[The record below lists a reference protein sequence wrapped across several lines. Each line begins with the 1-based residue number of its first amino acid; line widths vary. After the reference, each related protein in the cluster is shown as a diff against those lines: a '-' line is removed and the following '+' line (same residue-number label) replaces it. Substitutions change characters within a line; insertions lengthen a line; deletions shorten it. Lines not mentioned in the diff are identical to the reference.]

1 MTTINAAKKGI
12 TTLDIIKTADLAK
25 KFEDLIAVDNVT
37 FSVKKGEIF
46 GFLGPN
52 GAGKTTT
59 IKMLTTLL
67 NPTNGTATVADYDI
81 IKQRDEVRQS
91 IGVVFQEPALDTE
104 LTGGENLEYHAR
116 MYGLNKNKRK
126 QRIDDVLKLVDLEDK
141 KDVFVKNYSGGMKR
155 RLEIARGLMHYPT
168 VLFLD
173 EPTLGLDAQT
183 RRAIWAY
190 IKKMNKEEE
199 TTIFLTTHYMD
210 EADYLCDR
218 VGIIDHGKILVI
230 DNILNLKNSV
240 GNDVITLTCTNMNK
254 LVKKLKEQNWISKIK
269 KYDSFLTL
277 GVELGDEKIPIIIE
291 LAQSLDIKIKSISVR
306 KPTLDDV
313 FLSYTGRTMRDN
325 ETQKPGLESLP
336 PRFRGRR

>member
-1 MTTINAAKKGI
+1 VQI
-12 TTLDIIKTADLAK
+12 LDIIKTYNLTK
-25 KFEDLIAVDNVT
+25 KFKDITAVDNIS

-59 IKMLTTLL
+59 IKMLITLL
-67 NPTNGTATVADYDI
+67 NPTNGSAEVAGFDI
-81 IKQRDEVRQS
+81 IKKRDEVRQN

-104 LTGGENLEYHAR
+104 LTGKENLDFHAR
-116 MYGLNKNKRK
+116 MYALNREKRK
-126 QRIDDVLKLVDLEDK
+126 TRINDVLKLVDLEDK
-141 KDVFVKNYSGGMKR
+141 QDVFVKNYSGGMKR

-183 RRAIWAY
+183 RRAIWEY
-190 IKKMNKEEE
+190 IKKMNKEEG

-218 VGIIDHGKILVI
+218 IGIIDHGKILVI
-230 DNILNLKNSV
+230 DSIEKLKNTV
-240 GNDVITLTCTNMNK
+240 GNDVITLTCSDSDK
-254 LVKKLKEQNWISKIK
+254 LVKKLKEQTWINKIK
-269 KYDSFLTL
+269 QYDSFLTL
-277 GVELGDEKIPIIIE
+277 GVEKGDEKIQIIIE
-291 LAQSLDIKIKSISVR
+291 IAQSLDIKIKSISVR

-313 FLSYTGRTMRDN
+313 FLSFTGRTIRDQ
-325 ETQKPGLESLP
+325 ETQNNKEQALP
-336 PRFRGRR
+336 PRMKFRRQR

>member
-1 MTTINAAKKGI
+1 VQI
-12 TTLDIIKTADLAK
+12 LDIIKTYNLTK
-25 KFEDLIAVDNVT
+25 KFKDITAVDNIS

-59 IKMLTTLL
+59 IKMLITLL
-67 NPTNGTATVADYDI
+67 NPTNGSAEVAGFDI
-81 IKQRDEVRQS
+81 IKKRDEVRQN

-104 LTGGENLEYHAR
+104 LTGKENLDFHAR
-116 MYGLNKNKRK
+116 MYALNREKRK
-126 QRIDDVLKLVDLEDK
+126 TRINDVLKLVDLEDK
-141 KDVFVKNYSGGMKR
+141 QDVFVKNYSGGMKR

-183 RRAIWAY
+183 RRAIWEY
-190 IKKMNKEEE
+190 IKKMNKEEG

-218 VGIIDHGKILVI
+218 IGIIDHGKILVI
-230 DNILNLKNSV
+230 DSIEKLKNTV
-240 GNDVITLTCTNMNK
+240 GNDVITLTCSDSDK
-254 LVKKLKEQNWISKIK
+254 LVKKLKEQTWINKIK
-269 KYDSFLTL
+269 QYDSFLTL
-277 GVELGDEKIPIIIE
+277 GVEKGDEKIPIIIE
-291 LAQSLDIKIKSISVR
+291 IAQSLDIKIKSISVR

-313 FLSYTGRTMRDN
+313 FLSFTGRTIRDQ
-325 ETQKPGLESLP
+325 ETQNNKEQALP
-336 PRFRGRR
+336 PRMKFRRQR

>member
-1 MTTINAAKKGI
+1 VYI
-12 TTLDIIKTADLAK
+12 LDIIKTYNLTK
-25 KFEDLIAVDNVT
+25 KFKDITAVDNIS

-59 IKMLTTLL
+59 IKMLITLL
-67 NPTNGTATVADYDI
+67 NPTNGSAEVAGFDI
-81 IKQRDEVRQS
+81 IKKRDEVRQN

-104 LTGGENLEYHAR
+104 LTGKENLDFHAR
-116 MYGLNKNKRK
+116 MYALNREKRK
-126 QRIDDVLKLVDLEDK
+126 TRINDVLKLVDLEDK
-141 KDVFVKNYSGGMKR
+141 QDVFVKNYSGGMKR

-183 RRAIWAY
+183 RRAIWEY
-190 IKKMNKEEE
+190 IKKMNKEEG

-218 VGIIDHGKILVI
+218 IGIIDHGKILVI
-230 DNILNLKNSV
+230 DSIEKLKNTV
-240 GNDVITLTCTNMNK
+240 GNDVITLTCSDSDK
-254 LVKKLKEQNWISKIK
+254 LVKKLKEQTWINKIK
-269 KYDSFLTL
+269 QYDSFLTL
-277 GVELGDEKIPIIIE
+277 GVEKGDEKIPIIIE
-291 LAQSLDIKIKSISVR
+291 IAQSLDIKIKSISVR

-313 FLSYTGRTMRDN
+313 FLSFTGRTIRDQ
-325 ETQKPGLESLP
+325 ETQNNKEQALP
-336 PRFRGRR
+336 PRMKFRRQR